1 MSTHV
6 VRTLRLASGAATVA
20 AVTSELA
27 AEPFGQVERGH
38 LAATGG
44 AMKVWLDGVDVGC
57 LHLTHDEHGRPTL
70 TLSGYDAAGDL
81 ALTDTLTLPG
91 ADGATCGPSD

>member
-1 MSTHV
+1 MSTHAA
-6 VRTLRLASGAATVA
+6 RTLRLAAGPLTVA

-44 AMKVWLDGVDVGC
+44 AMTVWLDGVDVGC
-57 LHLTHDEHGRPTL
+57 LHLTHDERGQPAL
-70 TLSGYDAAGDL
+70 TLSGYDAAAEL
-81 ALTDTLTLPG
+81 VPARTVTLPRD
-91 ADGATCGPSD
+91 DGATCVPAD